1 VHVLLEFA
9 PPLVAMTVLIGV
21 SAFFSASEAALF
33 YLRPRDRKEML
44 NSGPGQKAAAKLLRD
59 PERLLSAVLFWNL
72 AANMAYFALA
82 SIVSIK
88 LEKAGWGAT
97 APAVFAVAALLAIIF
112 CSEMLPKSLA
122 VLQPRFIA
130 GLVGLVL
137 ALAVRIVDPLMPT
150 LRLVMLL
157 SRRLLWPRF
166 KPEQYLEVRDLERAV
181 ELSTDDA
188 QLVEQ
193 EQTFLRNI
201 VSLTSI
207 HAEEWMRPRTQFVTF
222 RPPVSRSDLDG
233 QMTPSGYLLI
243 SEEDS
248 EEIACA
254 INLQELTTFPASNLE
269 KHADPVGYAPWCAT
283 VADVFE
289 SMTREDLE
297 VTAVVNENG
306 ETIGILTI
314 DDVLDTIFTK
324 NPSRSKRLLDRNPI
338 HPVTPG
344 VWRVAGV
351 TSLRRLARLLD
362 TELPECRSVTIA
374 GVVQEQ
380 VQRLI
385 AEGDECDWGP
395 FHLHVI
401 EAPERGHAV
410 IELSF
415 LSGSISR
422 EDE

>member
-1 VHVLLEFA
+1 MLFELA
-9 PPLVAMTVLIGV
+9 PPLVAMILLIAA

-44 NSGPGQKAAAKLLRD
+44 HSGPGQKASARLLRD

-72 AANMAYFALA
+72 GVNMAYFALA

-97 APAVFAVAALLAIIF
+97 APAVFAMVALLTIIF

-122 VLQPRFIA
+122 VLRPRLVA
-130 GLVGLVL
+130 GLVGLIL
-137 ALAVRIVDPLMPT
+137 SLSVRIVDPLMPA

-157 SRRLLWPRF
+157 SRRLLWPGF
-166 KPEQYLEVRDLERAV
+166 KPERYLEVRDLERAV

-207 HAEEWMRPRTQFVTF
+207 TAEEWMRPRTQFVTF
-222 RPPVSRSDLDG
+222 RRPVSRDDLKG

-243 SEEDS
+243 AEEDS

-269 KHADPVGYAPWCAT
+269 NHADAVAYAPWCAT

-289 SMTREDLE
+289 TMTRDDIE

-306 ETIGILTI
+306 ETIGILTL
-314 DDVLDTIFTK
+314 DDVLDTIFTR

-351 TSLRRLARLLD
+351 TSLRRLSRLLE
-362 TELPECRSVTIA
+362 TELPESRSVTIA

-380 VQRLI
+380 LQRLI

-415 LSGSISR
+415 TGELPGR
-422 EDE
+422 EDD